1 MIYLI
6 VLLKA
11 NEAVGARIMANY
23 PEAHQYNETA
33 YLVTDA
39 SPITESVATGV
50 GIKGEGRVEDSSG
63 FVVKL
68 GDAPS
73 YSGYTNRSLWDWLS
87 AAAGGAS

>member
-6 VLLKA
+6 VLLEA
-11 NEAVGARIMANY
+11 NEAVRDRIQAEY
-23 PEAHQYNETA
+23 PDAYQYNETA

-39 SPITESVATGV
+39 SPITENVATGI
-50 GIKGEGRVEDSSG
+50 GIKGEGRIEGSSG

-73 YSGYTNRSLWDWLS
+73 YSGYTNRALWDWLS
-87 AAAGGAS
+87 AAGSAS

>member
-1 MIYLI
+1 
-6 VLLKA
+6 
-11 NEAVGARIMANY
+11 MAAY
-23 PEAHQYNETA
+23 PEAHQYNETV

-50 GIKGEGRVEDSSG
+50 GIKGDGRVEGSSG

-73 YSGYTNRSLWDWLS
+73 YSGYTSRSLWDWLS
-87 AAAGGAS
+87 AAGSAP

>member
-6 VLLKA
+6 VLLEA
-11 NEAVGARIMANY
+11 NEAVRARIAAQY
-23 PEAHQYNETA
+23 PDAHQYNETA

-39 SPITESVATGV
+39 SPITESVAMGA
-50 GIKGEGRVEDSSG
+50 GLKGEGRIEDSSG

-73 YSGYTNRSLWDWLS
+73 YSGYTTRSLWDWLS